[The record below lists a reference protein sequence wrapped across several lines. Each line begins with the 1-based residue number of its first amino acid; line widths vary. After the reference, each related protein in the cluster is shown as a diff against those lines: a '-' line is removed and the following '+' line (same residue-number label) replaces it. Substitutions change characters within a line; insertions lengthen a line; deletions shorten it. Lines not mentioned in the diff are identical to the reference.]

1 MYLFMASQP
10 HSAGVET
17 ECSRKNGVKVKFFSR
32 ITRVEIE
39 FSHFKIA
46 EILFGECKKYLEK
59 NSKNTKNLIKKIN

>member
-1 MYLFMASQP
+1 MASQP
-10 HSAGVET
+10 HSAGLES

-46 EILFGECKKYLEK
+46 EILQVSNFIMGVI
-59 NSKNTKNLIKKIN
+59 NSFLALSR